1 MRYPW
6 ILFDADETLFHFDAL
21 AGLQA
26 LFNTLG
32 VNFTDAD
39 YHEFQRVNK
48 PLWVQYQ
55 NNEISAKHLQEQRF
69 MLWAERLDI
78 APSTLNLKF
87 MEAMANI
94 CQPLPGAIE
103 LLNSLRGRAKLG
115 IITNGFTEL
124 QRARLQ
130 KTGLKDTFE
139 WLVISEQVGYAKP
152 HMAVFEHAFELMGNP
167 PKEHILMVGDTLES
181 DIQGGIN
188 AGIDT
193 CWLNRLDKTAPE
205 HLTPTFEVRSLC
217 QLRSLLLDI
226 EK

>member
-6 ILFDADETLFHFDAL
+6 ILFDADETLFHFDAF

-26 LFNTLG
+26 MFAKLNVAFSEQ
-32 VNFTDAD
+32 D
-39 YHEFQRVNK
+39 YRTFEQVNK

-55 NNEISAKHLQEQRF
+55 NNEISAKQLQEQRF
-69 MLWAERLDI
+69 MSWAERLDI
-78 APSTLNLKF
+78 APQQLNLWF
-87 MEAMANI
+87 MEAMAQI

-103 LLNSLRGRAKLG
+103 LLNALQGKARLG

-124 QRARLQ
+124 QSARLEQ
-130 KTGLKDTFE
+130 TGLKGTFE

-152 HMAVFEHAFELMGNP
+152 HMAVFEHAFTLMGNP
-167 PKEHILMVGDTLES
+167 PKSEILMIGDTLES

-193 CWLNRLDKTAPE
+193 CWLNRREKLAPA
-205 HLTPTFEVRSLC
+205 HLTPTYEVKSLC
-217 QLRSLLLDI
+217 QLRTLLLNA
-226 EK
+226 